1 MTAAAPGGQAWRASK
16 SLVGFAY
23 VSYYDPPFIVVYWGA
38 TTGFDN
44 FRVTFFHGWPPTEIL
59 GAKTVL
65 GTALFAT
72 WNYAPVAGQVYG
84 GYIQPWANGEPCG
97 IVAAYFTYGALMVI
111 PPGAPDLS
119 KITPES

>member
-1 MTAAAPGGQAWRASK
+1 VASLK
-16 SLVGFAY
+16 VTRRLCLRLVLRPSIHRGLLG
-23 VSYYDPPFIVVYWGA
+23 SH
-38 TTGFDN
+38 N